1 MCRSYAGSRL
11 QPAEEAERKRYQM
24 SPEDHYITIYRRFR
38 PETFDRVLGQPHV
51 VKAIQNQ
58 IDTGNV
64 GHAYLFCG
72 TRGTGKTTMAR
83 LLAKGVNCLAESG
96 RPCGVCKNCEDIKNG
111 NFVDVVEIDAASNNS
126 VDNVRELRESVI
138 YPPSV
143 GRKKVFIV
151 DEVHMF
157 SKSAF
162 NALLKTLEEPPDHV
176 MFILATTEPGKLPAT
191 ILSRCLRFDFKR
203 IFAAELAEGMK
214 RITGE
219 LGIKADEEAL
229 AFIAAKADGSA
240 RDGLSILEQ
249 CLTAGPDNKVSLELV
264 LDILGSPDDE
274 LLGELTSHTAAG
286 RTTEALLLI
295 DEMLRAGKEERMII
309 EDWTGYFHS
318 LLIIKFVNEPERI
331 LGRSKENIEKMR
343 SQAEDMEASRIND
356 SIYRL
361 SKLLN
366 DSRWS
371 PHTRILLEMTVIEM
385 AEGKN

>member
-1 MCRSYAGSRL
+1 M
-11 QPAEEAERKRYQM
+11 P
-24 SPEDHYITIYRRFR
+24 PESHYITIYRRFR

-51 VKAIQNQ
+51 VKALQNQ
-58 IDTGNV
+58 IETGNV

-83 LLAKGVNCLAESG
+83 LLAKGVNCLADDG
-96 RPCGVCKNCEDIKNG
+96 RPCGECKNCEDIKNG
-111 NFVDVVEIDAASNNS
+111 VFMDVIEIDAASNNS
-126 VDNVRELRESVI
+126 VDNVRELRGSVA

-143 GRKKVFIV
+143 GRKKVFII

-176 MFILATTEPGKLPAT
+176 IFILATTEPGKLPAT

-203 IFAAELAEGMK
+203 VFASELIEGMR
-214 RITGE
+214 RITDE
-219 LGIKADEEAL
+219 LGIKASVDAL
-229 AFIAAKADGSA
+229 AFIAAKADGSV

-249 CLTAGPDNKVSLELV
+249 CLTADPGGISIELV
-264 LDILGSPDDE
+264 HDVLGSPDEE
-274 LLGELTSHTAAG
+274 LLGELTDYVSAG
-286 RTTEALLLI
+286 ETTEALLLI
-295 DEMLRAGKEERMII
+295 DRILRAGKEERMIM
-309 EDWTGYFHS
+309 EDWIEYFHS
-318 LLIIKFVNEPERI
+318 LLITKHVDKPERI
-331 LGRSKENIEKMR
+331 LGRSKENIEKLKAR
-343 SQAEDMEASRIND
+343 SKGMETLYIND

-371 PHTRILLEMTVIEM
+371 PHGRILLEMTVIEM
-385 AEGKN
+385 SEGKGEGDGWPGAVKR